1 MADRQQSHNG
11 RTFIQALVFL
21 FRIDVS
27 TKVPTR
33 FCPDTGAFVTV
44 STATSLHTHR
54 FLSLSPLS
62 LPLCWFALFTYRS
75 NDFVATSTEQMR
87 IFSGSSSKGPN
98 PLELRR
104 SATALDGQQDIIL
117 RRLFRFALAEDS
129 PFRTLELAQ
138 ASAGSHVADFCRL
151 SRVGD
156 APRRFLSAPTCCAG
170 QFMPV
175 GFLTWSNNF
184 FSRFSSLK

>member
-1 MADRQQSHNG
+1 MFLLKYQRVFAPIRAPLPPFPPPRLCTPAD
-11 RTFIQALVFL
+11 F
-21 FRIDVS
+21 
-27 TKVPTR
+27 
-33 FCPDTGAFVTV
+33 
-44 STATSLHTHR
+44 
-54 FLSLSPLS
+54 SPYLRS

-75 NDFVATSTEQMR
+75 NDFVATSTERMR

-184 FSRFSSLK
+184 FSRF